1 MAHAGSAGGGTDPT
15 HVQLIS
21 GSDLTPFTATT
32 TTGASERR
40 SGAWDSYVVH
50 FSHSWGYV
58 KLRTVCCG
66 EGASLARIGL
76 SCKIGGSPGRWC

>member
-1 MAHAGSAGGGTDPT
+1 VAHAGSAGGGNDPT

-21 GSDLTPFTATT
+21 GSELTPFTATT

-40 SGAWDSYVVH
+40 NGAWDSYVAQ
-50 FSHSWGYV
+50 FSHSWGSV
-58 KLRTVCCG
+58 KLRTGCGG

-76 SCKIGGSPGRWC
+76 SCKIGGLPGRLC